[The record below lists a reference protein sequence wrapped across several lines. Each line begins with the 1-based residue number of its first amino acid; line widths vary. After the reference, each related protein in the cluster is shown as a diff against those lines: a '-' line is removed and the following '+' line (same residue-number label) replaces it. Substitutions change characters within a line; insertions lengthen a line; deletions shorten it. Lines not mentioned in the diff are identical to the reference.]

1 MPKDSNSDS
10 SCSGAGL
17 FVVDILRPHRIL
29 RISREQ
35 SVRIALCTLSRGI
48 DSGARGT
55 MPASFKI
62 CLFVLS
68 GIVAAVLATHAHGQ
82 SVPPAEKIVVSYPSK
97 SITNFPI
104 LETARQKGFFQREGL
119 HVSLVYIRGGLDIQ
133 TLLTNDAD
141 FAMGSTTAVT
151 AFVAG
156 APLRIVLSYNAHVDQ
171 GLYAQAK
178 YRRIADLKG
187 QPIGSLNPGGLV
199 DTMVRRILIKNGVQP
214 ERDVNLLAMGGTPER
229 FAALRAGAIAA
240 TMLSSP
246 FNFLADKEGFSK
258 LATTRDYVD
267 VPGTAVV
274 VNAEKV
280 KKQPNTVK
288 RFIRAS
294 LRSMNYIRDNR
305 ADTTQLLAREFSMDQ
320 ETAALAYKQLL
331 DLLSPD
337 GRNRV
342 SGYQLLVD
350 FARAAQKIDRPINAA
365 QLIDETLLDEVMREG
380 GISK

>member
-1 MPKDSNSDS
+1 MMASHKIY
-10 SCSGAGL
+10 L
-17 FVVDILRPHRIL
+17 F
-29 RISREQ
+29 
-35 SVRIALCTLSRGI
+35 ALS
-48 DSGARGT
+48 A
-55 MPASFKI
+55 MAS
-62 CLFVLS
+62 L
-68 GIVAAVLATHAHGQ
+68 VLATRAQGQ
-82 SVPPAEKIVVSYPSK
+82 SAPPEKIVVSYPSK

-104 LETARQKGFFQREGL
+104 LETARQKGFFQKEGL
-119 HVSLVYIRGGLDIQ
+119 QVSLVYIRGGLDIK

-199 DTMVRRILIKNGVQP
+199 DTMVRRILLKNGLQP

-229 FAALRAGAIAA
+229 YAALKAGAIAA

-274 VNAEKV
+274 VSAEKI
-280 KKQPNTVK
+280 KKQPAAIK
-288 RFIRAS
+288 RFMRAS
-294 LRSMNYIRDNR
+294 LRAMKHIRDNR
-305 ADTTQLLAREFSMDQ
+305 ADTTQLIAREFAMDQ
-320 ETAALAYKQLL
+320 EVAGLAYRQLL

-342 SGYQLLVD
+342 NGYQLLVD
-350 FARAAQKIDRPINAA
+350 FARSAQKIDRPINAA
-365 QLIDETLLDEVMREG
+365 QLIDETLLDELMREG
-380 GISK
+380 EISK

>member
-1 MPKDSNSDS
+1 MPALCKL
-10 SCSGAGL
+10 CW
-17 FVVDILRPHRIL
+17 
-29 RISREQ
+29 
-35 SVRIALCTLSRGI
+35 IALN
-48 DSGARGT
+48 A
-55 MPASFKI
+55 
-62 CLFVLS
+62 
-68 GIVAAVLATHAHGQ
+68 IVAAVLAADAQGQ
-82 SVPPAEKIVVSYPSK
+82 GVSSAEKIVVSYPSK

-119 HVSLVYIRGGLDIQ
+119 QVSLVYIRGGLDIK

-156 APLRIVLSYNAHVDQ
+156 APLRIILSYNAHVDQ
-171 GLYAQAK
+171 GLYAQPK

-199 DTMVRRILIKNGVQP
+199 DTMVRRILTKNGLQP

-258 LATTRDYVD
+258 LATTREYVD

-274 VNAEKV
+274 VTADRIKAR
-280 KKQPNTVK
+280 PNTLK
-288 RFIRAS
+288 RFMRAS
-294 LRSMNYIRDNR
+294 LSAMKHIRENR
-305 ADTTQLLAREFSMDQ
+305 AETTQLIAREFSMDQ
-320 ETAALAYKQLL
+320 EIAGLAYGQLL
-331 DLLSPD
+331 ELLSPD

-365 QLIDETLLDEVMREG
+365 QMIDETLLDELMREG
-380 GISK
+380 AVSK

>member
-1 MPKDSNSDS
+1 MP
-10 SCSGAGL
+10 GL
-17 FVVDILRPHRIL
+17 FKIF
-29 RISREQ
+29 
-35 SVRIALCTLSRGI
+35 
-48 DSGARGT
+48 
-55 MPASFKI
+55 SFA
-62 CLFVLS
+62 LS
-68 GIVAAVLATHAHGQ
+68 GLIAPVVATHAQGQ
-82 SVPPAEKIVVSYPSK
+82 SVAPAEKIVVSYPSK

-104 LETARQKGFFQREGL
+104 LETARQKGFFQKEGL
-119 HVSLVYIRGGLDIQ
+119 HVSLVYIRGGLDIK
-133 TLLTNDAD
+133 TVLTNDAD

-156 APLRIVLSYNAHVDQ
+156 APLRIILSYNAHVDQ

-199 DTMVRRILIKNGVQP
+199 DTMVRRILINNGLQP

-229 FAALRAGAIAA
+229 YAALKAGAIAA

-274 VNAEKV
+274 VSAEKI
-280 KKQPNTVK
+280 KKQPATIK
-288 RFIRAS
+288 RFMRAS
-294 LRSMNYIRDNR
+294 LRAMKHIRDNR
-305 ADTTQLLAREFSMDQ
+305 ADTTQLIAREFSMDQ
-320 ETAALAYKQLL
+320 EIAGLAYKQLL

-365 QLIDETLLDEVMREG
+365 QLIDETLLDELMREG
-380 GISK
+380 EISK